1 MCDGNACAQGSG
13 MRRACAQGSG
23 MRRRAPAAR
32 APRAISS
39 LASISRGRKAGDGE
53 AAPQMAPARV
63 MAAQECARHTFG
75 CGGGHT
81 LVAFHSAPCGTCR
94 PFVFMLMTQTLWFVC
109 IWMWWFAEVFEVVAD

>member
-1 MCDGNACAQGSG
+1 MEKPH
-13 MRRACAQGSG
+13 RRW
-23 MRRRAPAAR
+23 RRRASWPLTSAR
-32 APRAISS
+32 ANGRDEAVLLWWEAGMDSFVIFFFMCG
-39 LASISRGRKAGDGE
+39 RGETR
-53 AAPQMAPARV
+53 P
-63 MAAQECARHTFG
+63 HTFG